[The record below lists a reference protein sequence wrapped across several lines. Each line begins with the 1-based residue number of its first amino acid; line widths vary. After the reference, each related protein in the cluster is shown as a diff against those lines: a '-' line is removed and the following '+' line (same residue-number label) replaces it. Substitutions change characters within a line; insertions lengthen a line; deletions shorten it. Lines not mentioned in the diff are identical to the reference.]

1 LGARRGITAS
11 RWCRVRHPAGT
22 TVTGRQRRRRWRREG
37 RRIPRRRRR
46 SEEVLRPGGGGD
58 RVDGEANGPL
68 SCRRYVTPT
77 AASSRRC
84 RGGGTRRHGV
94 AVAGST
100 RRQKGNVE
108 GAQDGDELWRRRT
121 TSMGRRAGC
130 VDGDEAAREVG
141 LRWSLRGRRVGSMRR
156 RWSSR
161 AGGSRAAS
169 MG

>member
-1 LGARRGITAS
+1 MEKQMDHSVVVATLLRR
-11 RWCRVRHPAGT
+11 RHP
-22 TVTGRQRRRRWRREG
+22 
-37 RRIPRRRRR
+37 
-46 SEEVLRPGGGGD
+46 PGGA
-58 RVDGEANGPL
+58 V
-68 SCRRYVTPT
+68 
-77 AASSRRC
+77 AAC
-84 RGGGTRRHGV
+84 TRRHGA

-130 VDGDEAAREVG
+130 VDGDEAARVVG
-141 LRWSLRGRRVGSMRR
+141 RWSLRGRRVGSMRR